1 MSAYFSRWQLM
12 LNIAKDLSPWILWIP
27 YSTIYCWL
35 DQHLIYVIFKNCV
48 FLSLS
53 FWSSFVPLPIYHVPF
68 ISKLIM
74 KISRGINLFAQRKIF
89 FSKLL
94 KFLNLI
100 KYLVVMKYKSYELIE
115 LKNKNGDNK
124 IIRKLWNKKCV
135 IMQ

>member
-1 MSAYFSRWQLM
+1 
-12 LNIAKDLSPWILWIP
+12 
-27 YSTIYCWL
+27 
-35 DQHLIYVIFKNCV
+35 
-48 FLSLS
+48 
-53 FWSSFVPLPIYHVPF
+53 
-68 ISKLIM
+68 M

-124 IIRKLWNKKCV
+124 IIRKL
-135 IMQ
+135 